1 MPSIPTYNIDEVD
14 MSELNKIKRALMNAS
29 STSMLHLTNKP
40 DTDPTNGQADADLSR
55 ITEEIYSL
63 NTTLDTFTDG
73 LKLDREV
80 LTFETFKLENLS
92 NVKENFK
99 RSIKSSNVV
108 VGSINQITRQL
119 EDLAPNFNYVLLST
133 VTDFKEAFTEL
144 LIGYEDFSKTAK
156 DIISY
161 LVNDG
166 LMKSKGYE
174 RRGTLAPTILKPF
187 NPLPPTSMK
196 ASTKKSWYAK
206 LFQKA
211 QSLPQTSFASPSVN
225 PLSNNPTFQPKIER
239 SAIDAKVQQLKAA
252 NNFDARIADPN
263 DLAYLDPA
271 DPNHDMVL
279 LYYENEYLRE
289 ATRQL
294 GATAIADTGVD
305 YETVFD
311 VKDRGDADAR
321 RRVQTLELLN
331 TEIQKINDPVAKTM
345 KAIFVAFEK
354 LRLIYEGL
362 VLNFNETR
370 TQVMPENAQATGT
383 GTMEG
388 GRLSHPSRREMAM
401 YYASGLPKYV

>member
-1 MPSIPTYNIDEVD
+1 MPSIPQYNIGEVD
-14 MSELNKIKRALMNAS
+14 LAQLNIIKRALMNAS
-29 STSMLHLTNKP
+29 DTNYLKLTNKP
-40 DTDPTNGQADADLSR
+40 DTDPTNGQADADLLK

-99 RSIKSSNVV
+99 RSIKASNVI

-156 DIISY
+156 DITDFLIR
-161 LVNDG
+161 DG
-166 LMKSKGYE
+166 LMNTKGYE
-174 RRGTLAPTILKPF
+174 KFLVEKTRKRKGKKGQVIEEGTGEFEEVFKPTI
-187 NPLPPTSMK
+187 T
-196 ASTKKSWYAK
+196 
-206 LFQKA
+206 
-211 QSLPQTSFASPSVN
+211 PQTVDSAVIEILSRNKFYTRYRNPETQSDLDESNAPLDDVRIKLDRIEAKAIQQALVETGADEVSSPS
-225 PLSNNPTFQPKIER
+225 T
-239 SAIDAKVQQLKAA
+239 
-252 NNFDARIADPN
+252 
-263 DLAYLDPA
+263 
-271 DPNHDMVL
+271 
-279 LYYENEYLRE
+279 YE
-289 ATRQL
+289 Q
-294 GATAIADTGVD
+294 
-305 YETVFD
+305 VFD
-311 VKDRGDADAR
+311 IKDRGDSDAS
-321 RRVQTLELLN
+321 RRVKTLELLN

-370 TQVMPENAQATGT
+370 TQVMPENETAT

-388 GRLSHPSRREMAM
+388 GRLSHPSRREMAQ
-401 YYASGLPKYV
+401 YLASGLPKYV

>member
-1 MPSIPTYNIDEVD
+1 MPSIPQYNIDEVD
-14 MSELNKIKRALMNAS
+14 MGELNRIKRALMNAS
-29 STSMLHLTNKP
+29 DTNYLRLTNKP
-40 DTDPTNGQADADLSR
+40 ITDPTNGQADADLLK

-99 RSIKSSNVV
+99 RSIKASNVI

-156 DIISY
+156 DITDFLIK
-161 LVNDG
+161 DG
-166 LMKSKGYE
+166 LMNTKGYE
-174 RRGTLAPTILKPF
+174 KFLVEKTRKRKGKKGQVLEEGTGEFEEVFKPTI
-187 NPLPPTSMK
+187 T
-196 ASTKKSWYAK
+196 
-206 LFQKA
+206 
-211 QSLPQTSFASPSVN
+211 PQTVDSAVIEILSRNKFYTRYRNPETQSDLDESNAPLDDVRIKLDRIEAKAIQQALVETGADEVSSPS
-225 PLSNNPTFQPKIER
+225 T
-239 SAIDAKVQQLKAA
+239 
-252 NNFDARIADPN
+252 
-263 DLAYLDPA
+263 
-271 DPNHDMVL
+271 
-279 LYYENEYLRE
+279 YE
-289 ATRQL
+289 Q
-294 GATAIADTGVD
+294 
-305 YETVFD
+305 VFD
-311 VKDRGDADAR
+311 IKDRGDSDAS
-321 RRVQTLELLN
+321 RRVKTLELLN

-370 TQVMPENAQATGT
+370 TQVMPENEMAT

-388 GRLSHPSRREMAM
+388 GRLSHPSRREMAQ
-401 YYASGLPKYV
+401 YLASGLPKYI

>member
-1 MPSIPTYNIDEVD
+1 MPSIPQYNIGEVD
-14 MSELNKIKRALMNAS
+14 LAQLNIIKRALMNAS
-29 STSMLHLTNKP
+29 DTNYLKLTNKP
-40 DTDPTNGQADADLSR
+40 TTDPTNGQADADLLK

-99 RSIKSSNVV
+99 RSIKASNVI

-156 DIISY
+156 DITDFLIR
-161 LVNDG
+161 DG
-166 LMKSKGYE
+166 LMNTKGYE
-174 RRGTLAPTILKPF
+174 KFLVEKTRKRKGKKGQVIEEGTGEFEEVFKPTI
-187 NPLPPTSMK
+187 T
-196 ASTKKSWYAK
+196 
-206 LFQKA
+206 
-211 QSLPQTSFASPSVN
+211 PQTVDSAVIEILSRNKFYTRYRNPETQSDLDESNAPLDDVRIKLDRIEAKAIQQALVETGADEVSSPS
-225 PLSNNPTFQPKIER
+225 T
-239 SAIDAKVQQLKAA
+239 
-252 NNFDARIADPN
+252 
-263 DLAYLDPA
+263 
-271 DPNHDMVL
+271 
-279 LYYENEYLRE
+279 YE
-289 ATRQL
+289 Q
-294 GATAIADTGVD
+294 
-305 YETVFD
+305 VFD
-311 VKDRGDADAR
+311 IKDRGDSDAS
-321 RRVQTLELLN
+321 RRVKTLELLN

-370 TQVMPENAQATGT
+370 TQVMPENETAT

-388 GRLSHPSRREMAM
+388 GRLSHPSRREMAN
-401 YYASGLPKYV
+401 YYASGLPRYI